1 MEIKAQLRFLRL
13 PPRKVRAI
21 LNVIRGL
28 SIKEA
33 EAQLL
38 LFKKRA
44 AQPVLK
50 LLYSAIAN
58 AKNTFSL
65 RKEDLQI
72 KRIEAQEGPTLHRW
86 FPRAFGRAAPI
97 RKKSSH
103 LLIVLEPQKGVSV
116 VKKIETTKLQKP
128 KEESKTEVIEEAKEK
143 KETVVKKEEKIKK
156 VKKEAKTK
164 REKGFV
170 KRIFSRKAI

>member
-28 SIKEA
+28 SIEEA

-38 LFKKRA
+38 LFQKRA
-44 AQPVLK
+44 ARPVLK

-97 RKKSSH
+97 RKRSSH
-103 LLIVLEPQKGVSV
+103 LLVILESKKGISV
-116 VKKIETTKLQKP
+116 VKKNESSELKKQEENL
-128 KEESKTEVIEEAKEK
+128 KEENAEGIKEK
-143 KETVVKKEEKIKK
+143 GVQGAQKEDKAKIIKKESRSKK
-156 VKKEAKTK
+156 D
-164 REKGFV
+164 KGFT
-170 KRIFSRKAI
+170 KKFFSRKAI